1 MHVNLL
7 QNTSL
12 ENMVTPPGVTF
23 SKSQEVVKRHLMC
36 DGRGRI
42 EKFAVIAQ
50 PKDTDGVDLSD
61 CNQ

>member
-1 MHVNLL
+1 
-7 QNTSL
+7 
-12 ENMVTPPGVTF
+12 MVTPPGVTF
-23 SKSQEVVKRHLMC
+23 SNDQEVVKKFLMS

-42 EKFAVIAQ
+42 EKFAIIAQ